1 MLKTSRG
8 LILTINWLFPIKL
21 VPVRTKGTLG
31 ESICAKVVIVKFLS
45 AELTI
50 GNFLFV
56 TKEKVSSPRA
66 PADNFSNPDKKE
78 EFQIERPEKFGGN
91 LNLKNYE
98 ELEKQFVEGKIHP
111 LDLKNS
117 VAEYLEKII
126 MPIRE
131 GWRA

>member
-78 EFQIERPEKFGGN
+78 EFQIIVFSE
-91 LNLKNYE
+91 LLKNPFST
-98 ELEKQFVEGKIHP
+98 LRLPKSTARLSIFKVMTTGPIAT
-111 LDLKNS
+111 S
-117 VAEYLEKII
+117 VVFRYFNL
-126 MPIRE
+126 
-131 GWRA
+131 